1 MVHMV
6 LMFKYHPPLYQ
17 EVMLAQLMVNML
29 MVLLQRLITVRL
41 LSILQISI
49 LVQAQLTVPIL
60 PQLMHML
67 LPLVI
72 FIKIVSPIMRE
83 GILVMTEPLLTM
95 NRAMSILVITTI
107 TNQTL
112 ITL

>member
-6 LMFKYHPPLYQ
+6 LMFRYHPPLYR
-17 EVMLAQLMVNML
+17 EVMSAQLMANML
-29 MVLLQRLITVRL
+29 MVLLQRLITVQPL
-41 LSILQISI
+41 FILQISI

-60 PQLMHML
+60 AQLMHML

-72 FIKIVSPIMRE
+72 FIKIASPIMRE

-95 NRAMSILVITTI
+95 NRAMSLLVITTI